1 CTVIRGG
8 RQGNGPEREYHGGA
22 EQPRMRDFPH
32 YLPGLQAPRST
43 HREHRAKHHAD
54 KQDCPVNHSRSVDLE
69 VIALHCKPGVPAKQR
84 TLGAKLAAVLAVSEA
99 EEITPHFPP
108 VRNEPDRRGGG
119 G

>member
-1 CTVIRGG
+1 
-8 RQGNGPEREYHGGA
+8 
-22 EQPRMRDFPH
+22 
-32 YLPGLQAPRST
+32 
-43 HREHRAKHHAD
+43 
-54 KQDCPVNHSRSVDLE
+54 VNHSRSVDLE

-119 G
+119 GQERRADQPSDSVQRILTAQ